1 MNQEGCVPPA
11 RLAGAAAVAAKAAA
25 LRRLGFGG
33 LRGGLQHRAPLNQAQ
48 KMEKSRAPANTKCP
62 VAWHEA
68 VCTSQAAFAWSP
80 TTPALKVKGKVI
92 SLSYHG
98 PMDMWCWEAAGS
110 SYWSQATSGSPHG
123 NQPHK
128 KQLEEALI

>member
-1 MNQEGCVPPA
+1 MNQQGCVPPA

-48 KMEKSRAPANTKCP
+48 KMEKSRAPATTKCP

-80 TTPALKVKGKVI
+80 TTPALKVKRKVI

-98 PMDMWCWEAAGS
+98 PYGHVALGS
-110 SYWSQATSGSPHG
+110 SR
-123 NQPHK
+123 
-128 KQLEEALI
+128 KQLLVSSHFRFPSRESAS